1 MINLAG
7 NKQADVEIRVEL
19 QRARL
24 EIISADRT
32 GHEVSTTIAGKLGA
46 WMFWRAWYYWVAEAP
61 EGKGIPIELAR
72 QLHADPIGKT
82 DVRVGGHCGCPSP
95 DEYGATY
102 LDAAGRL
109 LVREAEREQME
120 YFIKKGFVR
129 ADAMDGRAYAAN
141 PKTDAHHATVDSYH
155 IDSEAGLRLFVDA
168 LRAQMEH
175 T

>member
-7 NKQADVEIRVEL
+7 NKQADAQIRIEL

-24 EIISADRT
+24 EIVSVDRK
-32 GHEVSTTIAGKLGA
+32 GREVSTTIAGKLGA
-46 WMFWRAWYYWVAEAP
+46 WTFWRAWYYWVAKAP
-61 EGKGIPIELAR
+61 DGKGIPIELAR
-72 QLHADPIGKT
+72 QLYADPIGKT
-82 DVRVGGHCGCPSP
+82 DVRVGGHCAGPSP

-102 LDAAGRL
+102 LDADGKL

-120 YFIKKGFVR
+120 RFIKKGFIR
-129 ADAMDGRAYAAN
+129 TDAMEGHTYTAN
-141 PKTDAHHATVDSYH
+141 PKMDAHRATVDSYH